1 MKTYPGIGRGPVS
14 RVRWVSALAGALV
27 LAGCATTGATPQPAP
42 PAAAPATPPAS
53 MQWLYGS
60 GEAGALSIQAFHA
73 FRDHALAAARSRPRD
88 SVVLAQGASPA
99 APRWVPCGDRPPAVV
114 LDADETV
121 LLNLGYEY
129 DEALTGRTHNR
140 ARRDRYERTGVESVA
155 PVPGAVTALRAL
167 RQAGIAVIFN
177 TNRMASNAAETAA
190 SLDFAGLGPARLGET
205 LFLADDRSGSG
216 KDGRRAVI
224 AERFCVVAMA
234 GDQLGDFSDAFNARD
249 LTVPERRRLATS
261 GEIAGQ
267 WGNGWFLLP
276 NPVYGPGVRGTFDEV
291 FPQDRRWTDPQGG
304 E

>member
-1 MKTYPGIGRGPVS
+1 MFGFPGAGRGPVL
-14 RVRWVSALAGALV
+14 ALAGALL
-27 LAGCATTGATPQPAP
+27 LAGCATTGAAPQPAP

-88 SVVLAQGASPA
+88 SVILAPGRSPA
-99 APRWVPCGDRPPAVV
+99 APRWVPCGNKPPAVV

-167 RQAGIAVIFN
+167 REAGITVIFN
-177 TNRMASNAAETAA
+177 TNRMAANAAETAR

-216 KDGRRAVI
+216 KDGRRALI

-249 LTVPERRRLATS
+249 LSVPERRRMATS
-261 GEIAGQ
+261 GEIAGL
-267 WGNGWFLLP
+267 WGNGWFMLP
-276 NPVYGPGVRGTFDEV
+276 NPVYGPGLRGTFDEV
-291 FPQDRRWTDPQGG
+291 FPADRRWTDPQGG

>member
-1 MKTYPGIGRGPVS
+1 MRS
-14 RVRWVSALAGALV
+14 LALSLSV
-27 LAGCATTGATPQPAP
+27 LLAGCATTAATPEPAP
-42 PAAAPATPPAS
+42 RAAAPATPPAT

-88 SVVLAQGASPA
+88 SVVLAPGAGPA
-99 APRWVPCGDRPPAVV
+99 APRWVPCGNKLPAVV

-167 RQAGIAVIFN
+167 REAGITVIYN
-177 TNRMASNAAETAA
+177 TNRMASNAAETAR
-190 SLDFAGLGPARLGET
+190 SLDFAGLGPAREGET
-205 LFLADDRSGSG
+205 LFLADDQSGSG
-216 KDGRRAVI
+216 KDGRRALI

-234 GDQLGDFSDAFNARD
+234 GDQLGDFADTFNARD
-249 LTVPERRRLATS
+249 LSVPERRRLATS
-261 GEIAGQ
+261 GEIAGL

-276 NPVYGPGVRGTFDEV
+276 NPVYGPGLRGNLDDL
-291 FPQDRRWTDPQGG
+291 FPADRRWTDRGG
-304 E
+304 EE

>member
-1 MKTYPGIGRGPVS
+1 ML
-14 RVRWVSALAGALV
+14 VSATLL

-42 PAAAPATPPAS
+42 PATAPATPPS
-53 MQWLYGS
+53 TMRWLYGS

-88 SVVLAQGASPA
+88 SVVLAQGATPA
-99 APRWVPCGDRPPAVV
+99 APRWVPCAGKPPAVV

-167 RQAGIAVIFN
+167 RAAGITVVFN
-177 TNRMASNAAETAA
+177 TNRMEANAAETAR

-205 LFLADDRSGSG
+205 LFLASDQTGSG
-216 KDGRRAVI
+216 KDGRRALI
-224 AERFCVVAMA
+224 AGRYCVVAMA

-249 LTVPERRRLATS
+249 LSVPERRRLATS
-261 GEIAGQ
+261 GDIAGL
-267 WGNGWFLLP
+267 WGNGWFMLP
-276 NPVYGPGVRGTFDEV
+276 NPVYGPGLRGTLDDL
-291 FPQDRRWTDPQGG
+291 FPADRRWTDPGG
-304 E
+304 TE

>member
-1 MKTYPGIGRGPVS
+1 MAPVIS
-14 RVRWVSALAGALV
+14 GTLL

-42 PAAAPATPPAS
+42 PAAAPATPPPA

-73 FRDHALAAARSRPRD
+73 FRDHALGSARSRPRD
-88 SVVLAQGASPA
+88 SVVLAAGASPA
-99 APRWVPCGDRPPAVV
+99 SPRWVPCGDKPPAVV

-167 RQAGIAVIFN
+167 RQAGITVIFN
-177 TNRMASNAAETAA
+177 TNRLAANAAETAR
-190 SLDFAGLGPARLGET
+190 SLEFAGLGPAREGET
-205 LFLADDRSGSG
+205 LFLADERSGSG

-234 GDQLGDFSDAFNARD
+234 GDQLGDFSDAFNERA
-249 LTVPERRRLATS
+249 LTVTERRRLATS
-261 GEIAGQ
+261 GDIAGL

-276 NPVYGPGVRGTFDEV
+276 NPVYGPGLRGTCDEV
-291 FPQDRRWTDPQGG
+291 FPADRRWTDIEGG

>member
-1 MKTYPGIGRGPVS
+1 MRIRPGAGRGPLLVF
-14 RVRWVSALAGALV
+14 AGTLM

-42 PAAAPATPPAS
+42 PAAALAAPPPS

-73 FRDHALAAARSRPRD
+73 FRDHALAAARSRLRD
-88 SVVLAQGASPA
+88 SVILAAGATPA
-99 APRWVPCGDRPPAVV
+99 EPRWVPCGNKPPAVV

-155 PVPGAVTALRAL
+155 PVPGAVTALRSL
-167 RQAGIAVIFN
+167 RQAGITVIFN
-177 TNRMASNAAETAA
+177 TNRMAANAAETAH
-190 SLDFAGLGPARLGET
+190 SLDFAGLGPAREGET

-234 GDQLGDFSDAFNARD
+234 GDQLGDFWDAFNARD

-261 GEIAGQ
+261 GDIAGL

-276 NPVYGPGVRGTFDEV
+276 NPVYGPGLRGTFDEV